1 MTELVLANWWLLV
14 VALLVGIAIAWWI
27 FVGNRKT
34 KVERSASTDV
44 LDEGAERAKRNQ
56 ALIDKPS
63 AEASSV
69 ESKIAAAEAEPAP
82 TPAPAPPA
90 AATPTPE
97 PVPQATPPVPSAA
110 PSSGSDDLKRI
121 KGVGPK
127 LEKLLKELGVSTYA
141 QIASWSEADID
152 RIDAQLGNFQGRIR
166 RDSWTEQAKFLAAG
180 DVAGFEGKFGSL

>member
-14 VALLVGIAIAWWI
+14 VALIVGIAVAWWI

-34 KVERSASTDV
+34 KVDRSAKTDV

-63 AEASSV
+63 AEAGSV

-82 TPAPAPPA
+82 APEPEPAPAP
-90 AATPTPE
+90 TPE
-97 PVPQATPPVPSAA
+97 PAAQAAPPVPSAA
-110 PSSGSDDLKRI
+110 PSSGEDDLKRI

-127 LEKLLKELGVSTYA
+127 LEKLLKELGISTYA